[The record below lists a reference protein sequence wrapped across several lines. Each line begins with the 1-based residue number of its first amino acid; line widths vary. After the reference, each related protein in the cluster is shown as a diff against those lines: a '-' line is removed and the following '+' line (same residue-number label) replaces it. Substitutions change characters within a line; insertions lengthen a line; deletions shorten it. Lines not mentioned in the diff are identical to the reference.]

1 MTVKVTSKNHHLRT
15 RRGVSGHF
23 VTALRRDWHNIFEH
37 KIPSGCAGG
46 FKSCVKVVWTKLK
59 LFVLWRIALRC
70 RELSRH
76 YKTDPPPTVFF
87 YMLPSQKWSGQSKNT
102 GLRDNGESLMNK
114 NTFFFCFTLA
124 SAVVKHTCICSSHSE
139 NQLGLDV
146 PLLPLLDNAITYS
159 LYIFSL

>member
-1 MTVKVTSKNHHLRT
+1 MFRDILSPRSVVTYTTFFSEPK
-15 RRGVSGHF
+15 
-23 VTALRRDWHNIFEH
+23 A
-37 KIPSGCAGG
+37 PSSRAGG

-59 LFVLWRIALRC
+59 LFVLWRIVLRC

-87 YMLPSQKWSGQSKNT
+87 YTLPSQKWSARSKNT
-102 GLRDNGESLMNK
+102 GLRDNGEGLMNK
-114 NTFFFCFTLA
+114 NTFCFTLA
-124 SAVVKHTCICSSHSE
+124 PAVVRHACICSSHSE